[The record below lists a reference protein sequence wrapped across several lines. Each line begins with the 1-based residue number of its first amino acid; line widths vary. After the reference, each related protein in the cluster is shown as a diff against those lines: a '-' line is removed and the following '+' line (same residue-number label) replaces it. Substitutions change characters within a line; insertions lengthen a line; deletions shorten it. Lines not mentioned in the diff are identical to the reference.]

1 MLKTLYACIIIQTA
15 CHLSISQTEGH
26 GILAKCSS
34 TVPRAMIRTPPYV
47 VESRLSCGA
56 VRS

>member
-15 CHLSISQTEGH
+15 CHLSTPQAEGH

-34 TVPRAMIRTPPYV
+34 TVPRTMIRRPPI
-47 VESRLSCGA
+47 L
-56 VRS
+56 